1 MIDLSDRIRNHASD
15 SIERAKRELNTNAT
29 FTPHKTTM
37 PFPPSLQTFWNAFDA
52 ATGAADITRF
62 YEVCVFGDSEQLA
75 NELVALVLSGIKRAT
90 AGSVWSYEAEGKRLP
105 TPGDLSI
112 VTNWAGQPL
121 CVIET
126 SSVVVLPFN
135 QVSAEFAAIEGEGDG
150 SLEFWRKAHRD
161 YFERECHAA
170 GKLFSEDML
179 ISCEQFRVVY
189 QPSAYTKN

>member
-1 MIDLSDRIRNHASD
+1 MSALSKSIGSHCAAHRKPRLDVWQGFRGRIT
-15 SIERAKRELNTNAT
+15 ET
-29 FTPHKTTM
+29 FTVR
-37 PFPPSLQTFWNAFDA
+37 
-52 ATGAADITRF
+52 AADLTRF
-62 YEVCVFGDSEQLA
+62 YEVCIFGDSEQLA
-75 NELVALVLSGIKRAT
+75 DELAALVLSGVKRAT

-105 TPGDLSI
+105 APGDLSI

-150 SLEFWRKAHRD
+150 SLEFWRKTHRD

-170 GKLFSEDML
+170 GKVFTEDVL

-189 QPSAYTKN
+189 QPSAC

>member
-1 MIDLSDRIRNHASD
+1 
-15 SIERAKRELNTNAT
+15 
-29 FTPHKTTM
+29 M
-37 PFPPSLQTFWNAFDA
+37 PIPPSLQTFWNAFDA
-52 ATGAADITRF
+52 ATVAADLTRF
-62 YEVCVFGDSEQLA
+62 YEVCIFGDSEQLA
-75 NELVALVLSGIKRAT
+75 DELAALVLSGVKRAT

-105 TPGDLSI
+105 APGDLSI
-112 VTNWAGQPL
+112 VTSWAGQPL

-150 SLEFWRKAHRD
+150 SLEFWRKAHLD

-170 GKLFSEDML
+170 SKVFTEDML

-189 QPSAYTKN
+189 QPSAHTKN